1 MNDYDDI
8 FNTDTYLLDNLIEQ
22 KQFFIESY
30 NKTENIYLRKHMN
43 SKINNINKKINELC
57 VHTWVDDMVDI
68 TPDKSIYITYCS
80 KCELTK
86 KNI

>member
-1 MNDYDDI
+1 MNDI
-8 FNTDTYLLDNLIEQ
+8 KQVINTDTYLLDKLIEQ

-30 NKTENIYLRKHMN
+30 NKTENIYVRKHIN

-57 VHTWVDDMVDI
+57 EHMWVDDMVDI

-86 KNI
+86 K